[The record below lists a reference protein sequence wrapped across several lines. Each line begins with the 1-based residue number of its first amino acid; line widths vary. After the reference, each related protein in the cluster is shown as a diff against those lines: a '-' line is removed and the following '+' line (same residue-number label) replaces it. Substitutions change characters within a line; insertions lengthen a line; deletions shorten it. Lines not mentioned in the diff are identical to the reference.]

1 MAAIF
6 AAIVTMLAAVGVFY
20 FWTDNQKLQGTLV
33 DADERTELAQG
44 DIDRLEAQ
52 LADANAVLKELRP
65 AVKSLRTEAT
75 VAQEDLLTSEATT
88 ARLEAADRKPWKLAP
103 GGLVDLIGD
112 NRDARI
118 FVRRVGERRDPP
130 FIEDEEMEQLAKERL
145 RSRGWTEVGDPEAG
159 KPHFVFRYLVAQDPT
174 LENAL
179 RLEWSIELRIAMK
192 IPGKNMQLQPYPI
205 VFSLREAKLFSKA
218 QGSITQESETLLNK
232 ILDRLQ
238 QQLDLPSPS
247 TEPAAADAV
256 NESEE
261 SSSDDSEDESA
272 PDDREASTEEPGD

>member
-6 AAIVTMLAAVGVFY
+6 AAIVAMFAAVVMFY
-20 FWTDNQKLQGTLV
+20 FWTDNQKLQGNLIE
-33 DADERTELAQG
+33 ADERSQVAEDT
-44 DIDRLEAQ
+44 IDRVEAQ
-52 LADANAVLKELRP
+52 LADANARLTELRP

-75 VAQEDLLTSEATT
+75 RAQEDLLTSEATT
-88 ARLEAADRKPWKLAP
+88 ARLDAADRDPWKLAP
-103 GGLVDLIGD
+103 GGLVDLVGD

-118 FVRRVGERRDPP
+118 FILQAGKRRDPP
-130 FIEDEEMEQLAKERL
+130 LIEHTEMERLVKERL
-145 RSRGWTEVGDPEAG
+145 RSRGWTEVGPPEAG
-159 KPHFVFRYLVAQDPT
+159 KPHFVFRYLVAQDTT

-179 RLEWSIELRIAMK
+179 RLEWNIELRIAMK

-247 TEPAAADAV
+247 TEPATADDP
-256 NESEE
+256 NDQGE
-261 SSSDDSEDESA
+261 SSGNTPEDDPVPSDT
-272 PDDREASTEEPGD
+272 EASAEDPGV

>member
-6 AAIVTMLAAVGVFY
+6 AAIVTMFAAVGVFY

-88 ARLEAADRKPWKLAP
+88 ARLEGADRNPWKLAP
-103 GGLVDLIGD
+103 GGLVDLIGN

-118 FVRRVGERRDPP
+118 FVLRVGKRGDPP

-145 RSRGWTEVGDPEAG
+145 RSRGWTEAGAPEAG
-159 KPHFVFRYLVAQDPT
+159 KPHLVFKYEVAQDPS

-179 RLEWSIELRIAMK
+179 RLEWTIELRLAMK
-192 IPGKNMQLQPYPI
+192 IPGKKMQLKPYPI
-205 VFSLREAKLFSKA
+205 VFRWQASKIFSKA

-232 ILDRLQ
+232 VLDRLQ
-238 QQLDLPSPS
+238 KELDLPSPS
-247 TEPAAADAV
+247 TEPASADAV

>member
-6 AAIVTMLAAVGVFY
+6 AAIVTMFAAVGMFY
-20 FWTDNQKLQGTLV
+20 FWTDNQKLQGTLG

-75 VAQEDLLTSEATT
+75 GAQEDLLTSEATT
-88 ARLEAADRKPWKLAP
+88 ARLEAADRNPWKLAP

-118 FVRRVGERRDPP
+118 FVVQVGKRRDPP
-130 FIEDEEMEQLAKERL
+130 FIEHKEMEELVKERL

-159 KPHFVFRYLVAQDPT
+159 KPHFVFKYEVTQDPS
-174 LENAL
+174 LENVL
-179 RLEWSIELRIAMK
+179 RLEWNIELRIAMK

-205 VFSLREAKLFSKA
+205 VFGSQDSEMFLKA

-232 ILDRLQ
+232 VLDRLQ
-238 QQLDLPSPS
+238 QELDLPSPS
-247 TEPAAADAV
+247 TEPASADAV

-272 PDDREASTEEPGD
+272 PDDREGSPEQSGD